1 MDLQGN
7 RPLTVTRQ
15 QAWDALNDAAI
26 LQQCIP
32 GCEQLIATD
41 PTHYDT
47 TLALRIG
54 PVAAKFKGRLE
65 LRDIQPPDSY
75 TIAFDGQGGAAGFG
89 KGEAQVR
96 LADRDDGGGCV
107 LQYTVHATVGGKIAQ
122 IGQRLIDGAAR
133 SIAEDFF
140 KRFDQQM
147 QALHPAAAVDHVPAE
162 TTPAIPGP
170 RKARGLP
177 FAWIAAAVALVLAL
191 IWLWHGQT

>member
-7 RPLTVTRQ
+7 RSLTVTRQ
-15 QAWDALNDAAI
+15 QAWDALNDPGV

-32 GCEQLIATD
+32 GCEQLVATD

-65 LRDIQPPDSY
+65 LRDIQPPNSY
-75 TIAFDGQGGAAGFG
+75 AIAFDGQGGVAGFG

-107 LQYTVHATVGGKIAQ
+107 LHYTVHATVGGKIAQ

-140 KRFDQQM
+140 KRFDQTLQT
-147 QALHPAAAVDHVPAE
+147 LHPAVAADDVPTA
-162 TTPAIPGP
+162 PGP

-177 FAWIAAAVALVLAL
+177 LLWIAAAVVALVLAL
-191 IWLWHGQT
+191 IWLGHGQT